1 MKIEQLIELIKTTNA
16 GGLRLRVTDDMRQAI
31 ADNPGRVHIEREFCE
46 YVAIGAQSYAPFKR
60 TTTLDMDNDYE
71 CAILSAQMMDA

>member
-1 MKIEQLIELIKTTNA
+1 MKIEKLIQTIKDTNA

-31 ADNPGRVHIEREFCE
+31 ADNPGRVHIEREWTE

-60 TTTLDMDNDYE
+60 TMALVDDADYE
-71 CAILSAQMMDA
+71 GAILARECMS